1 MLCLPT
7 YVLPLPLEVAR
18 EVATYLLHP
27 NTIVQ
32 RYTEMQ
38 RQYIS
43 ARIQH
48 TKTELELQYDNYN
61 VMNFLSAWYILE
73 RIQRCMYRKP
83 SPVISILK
91 LTSQVRTEDNDS
103 IYAHIQRLTKQG
115 TCPPTC

>member
-43 ARIQH
+43 ARIPH
-48 TKTELELQYDNYN
+48 ENRTGIMDNYN

-73 RIQRCMYRKP
+73 FIQR
-83 SPVISILK
+83 
-91 LTSQVRTEDNDS
+91 
-103 IYAHIQRLTKQG
+103 
-115 TCPPTC
+115 